1 MGGVVDET
9 GYCGTCGM
17 APLRTTSRRAP
28 SGSPGGGATRPSQ
41 QGSGPSA
48 GTAVP
53 PGPWWGR
60 GLVPLEQAAEPEP
73 RLLDS
78 ARVPEK
84 WRWCEGCGYE
94 VGRHGRDRGQ
104 CPRCRTPFDFTPRLR
119 AGDLVDD
126 RYQILGVLSHGGF
139 GWAYLAEDTNLSHR
153 VVLKGV
159 IRDQTAATLER
170 ERTLLTQ
177 LHHQYIV
184 RIWNYVPDGHYLV
197 TEYAGGQTLR
207 PVTSSEPLESLLA
220 LGLQLLEAIDYLHAK
235 GLLHCDVKPAN
246 IVRGGDRVRL
256 IDFGAVRLIG
266 DPKPVAVF
274 TESFAPPKG
283 DPEYLVPTEG
293 FDLYSVGRT
302 LAELCRDHLDFAPDR
317 PGVRSLQL
325 LVERATHPEPGRRF
339 VSARQFAEQL
349 SGVIQQV
356 IGRSDA
362 PHRSVVFASMAEA
375 LDGGLGYV
383 LPLDQWA
390 QASLVGRRMVELPGN
405 PYRCPAPEEVAAAL
419 PFVLPDPWDRPA
431 AEGVIVAEANLN
443 DCHAA
448 IRRRDLVAAEKLL
461 ADSRLPE
468 ADWRA
473 AWYRGLI
480 ALARAEVTDAAAAF
494 QRVRKAMPGE
504 LMPLLALGLCSE
516 IQGQQPRADVFY
528 GQVSGADESVIA
540 SHFGRARILLAAGDR
555 AEAAGALERVPA
567 ASRFKHAARIAM
579 IRSLSAVV
587 VADGRT
593 AAPEAGDCERA
604 RSLAQELRQER
615 HLDET
620 SAELELLNAEST
632 YADAVRESTTTGLSD
647 DIRSQLESALRR
659 IARYARSP
667 DTRATLVDLAN
678 DVRPRTF
685 L

>member
-1 MGGVVDET
+1 M
-9 GYCGTCGM
+9 
-17 APLRTTSRRAP
+17 
-28 SGSPGGGATRPSQ
+28 SPGGGAARPSQ
-41 QGSGPSA
+41 PGSGPSA

-73 RLLDS
+73 HLLDS
-78 ARVPEK
+78 ARVPER
-84 WRWCEGCGYE
+84 WRWCEGCGAE

-104 CPRCRTPFDFTPRLR
+104 CPQCRTPFDFTPRLR
-119 AGDLVDD
+119 EGDLVDD
-126 RYQILGVLSHGGF
+126 RYRIQGVLSHGGF

-184 RIWNYVPDGHYLV
+184 RIWNYLADGHYLV

-220 LGLQLLEAIDYLHAK
+220 LGLQLLEALDYLHAK

-256 IDFGAVRLIG
+256 IDFGAVRPIG

-283 DPEYLVPTEG
+283 DPEYLRPTAG

-302 LAELCRDHLDFAPDR
+302 LAELCRDYLDFTPDL
-317 PGVRSLQL
+317 PGVRSLLL
-325 LVERATHPEPGRRF
+325 LVERATHPDPGRRF

-356 IGRSDA
+356 IGRPDA
-362 PHRSVVFASMAEA
+362 PHRSAVFASMAEA
-375 LDGGLGYV
+375 LDGGLGHV
-383 LPLDQWA
+383 LSLDRWA
-390 QASLVGRRMVELPGN
+390 QARLVDRRMVELPGN

-419 PFVLPDPWDRPA
+419 PSVLPDPWDSPA
-431 AEGVIVAEANLN
+431 ADGVIVVEVNLN

-448 IRRRDLVAAEKLL
+448 IRRRDLAAAEKLL

-480 ALARAEVTDAAAAF
+480 ALTRAEVTDAADAF
-494 QRVRKAMPGE
+494 QWVRKAMPGE
-504 LMPLLALGLCSE
+504 LMPLLALGLCTE
-516 IQGQQPRADVFY
+516 IQGQQSHADVFY

-540 SHFGRARILLAAGDR
+540 SHFARARIMLAAGDR
-555 AEAAGALERVPA
+555 TGAVGALERVPA

-587 VADGRT
+587 VADGHAT
-593 AAPEAGDCERA
+593 TPDAGDCERA
-604 RSLAQELRQER
+604 RSLTQELLRDG

-647 DIRSQLESALRR
+647 DSRSRLESALRR
-659 IARYARSP
+659 IARYVRSP
-667 DTRATLVDLAN
+667 DMRETLVDLAN

-685 L
+685 W